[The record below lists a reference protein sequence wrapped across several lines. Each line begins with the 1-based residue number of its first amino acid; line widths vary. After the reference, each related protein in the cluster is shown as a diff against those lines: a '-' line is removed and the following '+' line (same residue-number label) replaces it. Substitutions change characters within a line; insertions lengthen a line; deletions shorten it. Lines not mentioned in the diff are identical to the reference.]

1 MIDFY
6 FFGKDCD
13 IDRELANREQLNLK
27 LAELNISPITTL
39 FLNQVHGN
47 QVVVI
52 DSPQKI
58 YGEQGLPN
66 ADGIVSNQKNLA
78 LAIITADCGPIV
90 FYDEENS
97 IIGICH
103 AGWRGAKAGII
114 ENTVLAMKDLGA
126 VNINAVIGPMIQQYS
141 YQVSGD
147 FYDDFI
153 NEKSSNAKFFK
164 SSKDIAKWQFS
175 LSGYIHEKI
184 EKLGINEIENL
195 EIDTYTNES
204 KFYSYRRKKHSND
217 DSVHGRNISI
227 VINR

>member
-6 FFGKDCD
+6 FFGKDCG

-27 LAELNISPITTL
+27 LAELNISPIATL

-58 YGEQGLPN
+58 YGEQCLPK
-66 ADGIVSNQKNLA
+66 ADGLVSNQKNLA

-90 FYDEENS
+90 FYDEENL

-103 AGWRGAKAGII
+103 AGWRGAKSGIL
-114 ENTVLAMKDLGA
+114 ENTVFEMKKLGA
-126 VNINAVIGPMIQQYS
+126 VNICAAIGPMIQQYS
-141 YQVSGD
+141 YQVSRD

-153 NEKSSNAKFFK
+153 QEKSSNTKFFK
-164 SSKDIAKWQFS
+164 TSKEQDKWQFS
-175 LSGYIHEKI
+175 LSSYIYEKI
-184 EKLGINEIENL
+184 EKLGIDEIENL
-195 EIDTYTNES
+195 EIDTYTNEG
-204 KFYSYRRKKHSND
+204 KYHSYRRNSHRPSD
-217 DSVHGRNISI
+217 DYGRNISLI
-227 VINR
+227 INR